1 MQMRRTVCLAA
12 AAIGMIGVG
21 CDFDT
26 PSRAGKGYNPNPPK
40 PPVSDETVRQEEQME
55 RANAAW
61 EAVVAQAQPIAPPPS
76 WTNDPP
82 SDEVFAEWERNNGA
96 RAAKAGGMTRE
107 FGKDFPDHPMATR
120 ASDLELKF
128 LRIAVEHGV
137 TAHEDRIREL
147 ETRLVGDDPEKLF
160 RYRLDG
166 AMRAA
171 LEKRSPDSNVRMV
184 KELERQARR
193 LIQEYPGRAEVY
205 ELLHTAAEGLV
216 SDSIPREDDLSHALQ
231 LLDEV
236 LAVEITPETR
246 TEAAALRQDASR
258 KLEELKQLAEKRA
271 EALAGAPTQTP
282 ETAVVPQPAA
292 ATFEELK
299 AAPVGRRMEL
309 QFTAADGREID
320 LAKQQG
326 KVVLIDFWA
335 SWCGPCIEELPQLR
349 KAYAKHKDAG
359 FEILG
364 LSLDAKKLDFQRT
377 VGEEKIVWPVAY
389 DQEGW
394 ITKLAE
400 NLGIDGIPAMWLVDR
415 SGLISSVTA
424 HEDPTAAIEAAMK
437 AK

>member
-1 MQMRRTVCLAA
+1 M
-12 AAIGMIGVG
+12 GMLVAG

-40 PPVSDETVRQEEQME
+40 PPVSAETVRQEEEME

-96 RAAKAGGMTRE
+96 RAAKAAGMTRE
-107 FGKDFPDHPMATR
+107 FGKDFPEHPMASK

-128 LRIAVEHGV
+128 LRIAVEHGL

-147 ETRLVGDDPEKLF
+147 ETSLVGDDAEKLF

-166 AMRAA
+166 AMRSA
-171 LEKRSPDSNVRMV
+171 LEKRSPESNERML

-193 LIQEYPGRAEVY
+193 LMQEYPGRTEVY

-216 SDSIPREDDLSHALQ
+216 SDSIPRKDDISHALQ

-236 LAVEITPETR
+236 LAVELSEETR
-246 TEAAALRQDASR
+246 AEVVALQKEATG
-258 KLEELKQLAEKRA
+258 KLEELNRLAEKRA

-282 ETAVVPQPAA
+282 EKNAAPTPAA

-299 AAPVGRRMEL
+299 AAPVGKRMEL
-309 QFTAADGREID
+309 KFTASDGREID
-320 LAKQQG
+320 LAKLKG

-389 DQEGW
+389 DKDGW
-394 ITKLAE
+394 ITKLAD
-400 NLGIDGIPAMWLVDR
+400 NLGIEGIPAMWLVDR
-415 SGLISSVTA
+415 AGLISSVSA
-424 HEDPTAAIEAAMK
+424 HEDPTAAIEAAMT